1 MIKNKIKVKG
11 NIIKR
16 SCQIIEDVNYIFSN
30 DKDTNP
36 NLSINFENNIL
47 SQIILKVL
55 KMKKKKN

>member
-16 SCQIIEDVNYIFSN
+16 ICQIIEDVNYVFSN

-36 NLSINFENNIL
+36 NLSINFENNLL